1 MERKLLL
8 DAAESVAPA
17 LSATDIMPIMQ
28 CLWFSGDSVMA
39 YNDVIALR
47 APLRT
52 DFSGAI
58 SGKTLL
64 ALLRASRA
72 KDVETITAGDALK
85 IKAAGAR
92 MTLPV
97 QPVDHFVF
105 EFPKLG
111 VVPPLPVDSTAFLQA
126 LAACMQSIGDDTGN
140 PDTLGV
146 TVIVDKAS
154 ITLYATNNRTMTRAV
169 LPTNKGVK
177 ELKLS
182 PRSVLPAL
190 FCAQLLKLARKGGV
204 NLQVDEVDAYLT
216 TPGTNMYGKLVQVD
230 KPLDFAGI
238 FDHHVPGDYRKRL
251 REIPKRLALAL
262 ERATIVA
269 GEDSKTLVS
278 VKEGKL
284 RLVTT
289 TDGKGEIRDV
299 LAFPD
304 HEDAEFSVKPKVLR
318 AAIEGQEKMLI
329 TKQCVVLEHGS
340 IIHLVA
346 GQG

>member
-8 DAAESVAPA
+8 EAAESVAPA

-52 DFSGAI
+52 DFSGAV

-72 KDVETITAGDALK
+72 KDVETIAAGDALK

-105 EFPKLG
+105 EFPKLET
-111 VVPPLPVDSTAFLQA
+111 VPPLPIDNTAFLQA
-126 LAACMQSIGDDTGN
+126 LAACMQSIGDDTGH

-146 TVIVDKAS
+146 TLIAGKDS
-154 ITLYATNNRTMTRAV
+154 ITLYSTNNRTMTRAV
-169 LPTNKGVK
+169 LPVNKGA
-177 ELKLS
+177 KLHKLAA
-182 PRSVLPAL
+182 RSVLPAL
-190 FCAQLLKLARKGGV
+190 FCAQLLKLARKGI
-204 NLQVDEVDAYLT
+204 NLQIDDIEAHLTAPDAS
-216 TPGTNMYGKLVQVD
+216 MYGKLVQVD
-230 KPLDFAGI
+230 KPLDFDGI
-238 FDHHVPGDYRKRL
+238 FGHHVPGDYRKRL

-269 GEDSKTLVS
+269 GEDSKTLLS

-318 AAIEGQEKMLI
+318 AAIDGQEKMLI
-329 TKQCVVLEHGS
+329 TKQCAVLEHGS
-340 IIHLVA
+340 ILHLVA